1 MVEPNL
7 SDFGVVLIFIVG
19 GILFLNIGLLV
30 AKLLRPHKP
39 NPEKLSAYESGEET
53 VGNAWNKFNV
63 KYYSIA
69 IIFILFEVELMFL
82 FPWATIFG
90 NEELIAATQGDWGWF
105 ALIEMGIFIGILV
118 LGLAYAWS
126 NGYIDWVKADVK
138 PTDYQ
143 SAVPKGLYDKFNEK
157 YS

>member
-1 MVEPNL
+1 MIQTNL
-7 SDFGVVLIFIVG
+7 SDFGVVLIFIIG
-19 GILFLNIGLLV
+19 GILFLNMGLLL
-30 AKLLRPHKP
+30 AKLIRPNKA
-39 NPEKLSAYESGEET
+39 NAEKLTTYESGEET
-53 VGNAWNKFNV
+53 VGNAWNKFNF

-90 NEELIAATQGDWGWF
+90 NEELIAATQGEWGWF
-105 ALIEMGIFIGILV
+105 SLIEMGIFIGILV

-126 NGYIDWVKADVK
+126 NGYIDWVKPDVK

-143 SAVPKGLYDKFNEK
+143 SVVPKNLYNKVNER
-157 YS
+157 Y